1 MTLRRCQTTHTH
13 TGGSLPSVTF
23 SRAIKTTRLSPNDPH
38 DNTPTRNTWII
49 SEVYLKKTHTQT
61 NTQTRRWTA
70 SDASWLHSSGLL
82 PLASGMTVRFC
93 SSHRAA
99 TLDSTVHTQWAMQ
112 SWNCM
117 TGEWT
122 LPACAPTRSALG
134 FVWRNQGK
142 WTAGSGFTLF
152 PVQHLLTQEDHN
164 MWGRNG
170 LVLA

>member
-93 SSHRAA
+93 SCHRAA

-112 SWNCM
+112 SWSCM

-122 LPACAPTRSALG
+122 LPAGAPTRSALG
-134 FVWRNQGK
+134 VCVEKSRANELLAVASLCFLSNTCWHRKTTICGVEMD
-142 WTAGSGFTLF
+142 LF
-152 PVQHLLTQEDHN
+152 
-164 MWGRNG
+164 
-170 LVLA
+170 